1 MGQRDLGGGAA
12 GSGQW
17 GGAIWAGL
25 KLDWVPS
32 SFSLLVLS
40 LFLFRFSVCKNGF
53 EL

>member
-1 MGQRDLGGGAA
+1 MGQRDLGGGVA

-25 KLDWVPS
+25 KLGWVPS

-40 LFLFRFSVCKNGF
+40 LSL
-53 EL
+53 